1 MTKTQPSDEPD
12 SFLELSRKRRH
23 STWREL
29 LQLLRE
35 HKKWWLT
42 PIVAMMLLLGWLA
55 LFAGGSA
62 APFLYTLF

>member
-1 MTKTQPSDEPD
+1 MRQPNDDPER
-12 SFLELSRKRRH
+12 FLELTRKRRN
-23 STWREL
+23 STGSDL

-42 PIVAMMLLLGWLA
+42 PIIVTMLLLGWLA

>member
-1 MTKTQPSDEPD
+1 MTRPPEKPS
-12 SFLELSRKRRH
+12 SFIELSRARRR
-23 STWREL
+23 SVWL
-29 LQLLRE
+29 DLWQLLRE

-42 PIVAMMLLLGWLA
+42 PIVAMLLLLSWLT